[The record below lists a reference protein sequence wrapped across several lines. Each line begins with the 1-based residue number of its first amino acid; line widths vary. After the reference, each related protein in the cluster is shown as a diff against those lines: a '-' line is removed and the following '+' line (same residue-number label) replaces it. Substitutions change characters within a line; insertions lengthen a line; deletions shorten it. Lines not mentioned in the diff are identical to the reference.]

1 MYRCWRGGGRSW
13 WCLVATEDLRV
24 GRVPR
29 SRKWLEGTFLCVVEE
44 SILRHGLLLDWR
56 VRWRDWLGRALGQ
69 PRLALHPLNQFREG
83 DPGLR
88 VDIEDPPQDGIAL
101 IGDGQDGLEEV
112 GVLAVGL
119 VRGVLNGCALP
130 RVAATRQVD
139 ENHAQRPHVV
149 GCRRIASHRVWVRI
163 LAFCYIIS
171 IILCAVCVLKWY
183 IPGDM

>member
-1 MYRCWRGGGRSW
+1 
-13 WCLVATEDLRV
+13 VAIEGLRV

-29 SRKWLEGTFLCVVEE
+29 SRKWLEGTFLCVVEK
-44 SILRHGLLLDWR
+44 SILRDSLFLDWR
-56 VRWRDWLGRALGQ
+56 VRWRDGLGRALGQ
-69 PRLALHPLNQFREG
+69 PRLALHPLDQFREG

-88 VDIEDPPQDGIAL
+88 VDVENPPQDGITL

-119 VRGVLNGCALP
+119 VRGVLNRCALP
-130 RVAATRQVD
+130 RVAAACQVD

-149 GCRRIASHRVWVRI
+149 GCRRVASHRVRVRI
-163 LAFCYIIS
+163 LTFCYIVS
-171 IILCAVCVLKWY
+171 LILCDVWVLKWC